1 MMTLLQRITTGLLVT
16 LSIVIAAACGT
27 GGTGG
32 SGGGSFSA
40 GGIGGTG
47 AVATGTI
54 TGFGSVFVNGVEF
67 ETAGSSFDVD
77 DDSAATEGDLALG
90 MVVTIVGTINNDG
103 VSGTAN
109 SIVYDDEV
117 EGPVSNDPLENSDMT
132 TKTFNV
138 FDFTVV
144 VNKNTTVFAG
154 TSYSYSYEGLSRN
167 DIVEVSG
174 FYNENGSLV
183 ATRLEKQGTLS
194 LGVSEVEI
202 KGTITGFNGSDTF
215 TVDGIT
221 VKFNSATDLSDVPGG
236 VIEDG
241 QFVEVKG
248 TLVTTT
254 AINATRIELEDEGI
268 EDSADTVSLEGF
280 VSDFVNTGNFRV
292 SGQRVNAA
300 AAVFSPAGLA
310 DSITS
315 GDKVEVEGP
324 VEAGVLQAT
333 RVEQRGGDVRISAVV
348 FSRDPSAGS
357 VSLTVVIGQP
367 VLTVNTDSRTQLEDS
382 LFEVEPFGLVDI
394 NTGDF
399 LEIEGYIDGGGNIVA
414 GQIQRDEPD
423 RIELR
428 GPVDVLTTAG
438 DDFSGSVS
446 ILGIAIRT
454 DEFTD
459 FENELEDD
467 ISGDLFFDQVS
478 DDDLVEY
485 RDEQADGIAEEV
497 EFQD

>member
-1 MMTLLQRITTGLLVT
+1 MMTLLQRIATGLLVT
-16 LSIVIAAACGT
+16 LSIVVAAGC
-27 GGTGG
+27 G
-32 SGGGSFSA
+32 SGGGGGGGGGGGFSA

-47 AVATGTI
+47 VVATGTI

-67 ETAGSSFDVD
+67 ETTGSSFDID

-103 VSGTAN
+103 VTGTAN
-109 SIVYDDEV
+109 SIQYDDEV

-154 TSYSYSYEGLSRN
+154 TSYEGLSRN

-194 LGVSEVEI
+194 LGVSEVEL
-202 KGTITGFNGSDTF
+202 KGTIIGFNGSDTF

-221 VKFNSATDLSDVPGG
+221 VNFDGATDLSDMPGG

-348 FSRDPSAGS
+348 FSRETGAGT
-357 VSLTVVIGQP
+357 VSLTVVIGQA

-382 LFEVEPFGLVDI
+382 LFEVEPFGLADI

-414 GQIQRDEPD
+414 SQIQRDEPD

-428 GPVDVLTTAG
+428 GPVDVPPTAG
-438 DDFSGSVS
+438 DNLSGSVS
-446 ILGIAIRT
+446 ILGITIQT

-467 ISGDLFFDQVS
+467 ISGDLFFDRVS

>member
-1 MMTLLQRITTGLLVT
+1 MTLLQRIATGLLVT
-16 LSIVIAAACGT
+16 LSIVIAAACGS
-27 GGTGG
+27 GG
-32 SGGGSFSA
+32 SGGSGGGGSFSA

-67 ETAGSSFDVD
+67 ETTGSSFDVD
-77 DDSAATEGDLALG
+77 DDSAATEADLALG

-103 VSGTAN
+103 VTGTAN
-109 SIVYDDEV
+109 SIQYDDEV
-117 EGPVSNDPLENSDMT
+117 EGPVSSDPLENADMT

-144 VNKNTTVFAG
+144 VNKNATVFAG
-154 TSYSYSYEGLSRN
+154 TSYEGLLRN

-194 LGVSEVEI
+194 LGVSEVEL
-202 KGTITGFNGSDTF
+202 KGTITGFNDSDTF
-215 TVDGIT
+215 TLDGIT
-221 VKFNSATDLSDVPGG
+221 VTFDGTTDLSDVPGG

-268 EDSADTVSLEGF
+268 EDSSDTVSLEGF

-348 FSRDPSAGS
+348 SSRNTSAGT
-357 VSLTVVIGQP
+357 VSLTVVSGQP
-367 VLTVNTDSRTQLEDS
+367 VLTVNTDSRTRLEDS
-382 LFEVEPFGLVDI
+382 LFEVEPFGLADI
-394 NTGDF
+394 NAGDF

-414 GQIQRDEPD
+414 SQIQRDEPE

-428 GPVDVLTTAG
+428 GPVDVPPTAG
-438 DDFSGSVS
+438 DDLSGSVS
-446 ILGIAIRT
+446 ILGITIRT
-454 DEFTD
+454 DESTD
-459 FENELEDD
+459 FEDEFDGD
-467 ISGDLFFDQVS
+467 ISGSLFFIQVS
-478 DDDLVEY
+478 DQDLVEY

>member
-1 MMTLLQRITTGLLVT
+1 MMTLLQRIATGLLVT
-16 LSIVIAAACGT
+16 LSIVIAAACGS
-27 GGTGG
+27 GG
-32 SGGGSFSA
+32 SGGSGGGGSFSA

-67 ETAGSSFDVD
+67 ETTGSSFDVD
-77 DDSAATEGDLALG
+77 DDSAATEADLALG

-103 VSGTAN
+103 VTGTAN
-109 SIVYDDEV
+109 SIQYDDEV
-117 EGPVSNDPLENSDMT
+117 EGPVSSDPLENADMT

-144 VNKNTTVFAG
+144 VNKNATVFTG
-154 TSYSYSYEGLSRN
+154 TSYEGLLRN

-194 LGVSEVEI
+194 LGVSEVEL
-202 KGTITGFNGSDTF
+202 KGTITGFNDSDTF
-215 TVDGIT
+215 TLDGIT
-221 VKFNSATDLSDVPGG
+221 VTFDGTTDLSDVPGG

-268 EDSADTVSLEGF
+268 EDSSDTVSLEGF

-348 FSRDPSAGS
+348 RDTFAGS
-357 VSLTVVIGQP
+357 VNLIVVIGQP
-367 VLTVNTDSRTQLEDS
+367 VLTVNTDSRTRLEDS
-382 LFEVEPFGLVDI
+382 LFEVEPFGLADI
-394 NTGDF
+394 NAGDF

-414 GQIQRDEPD
+414 SQIQRDEPE

-428 GPVDVLTTAG
+428 GPVDVPPTAG
-438 DDFSGSVS
+438 DDLSGSVS
-446 ILGIAIRT
+446 ILGVAIRT
-454 DEFTD
+454 DESTD
-459 FENELEDD
+459 FEDEFDGD
-467 ISGDLFFDQVS
+467 ISGSLFFRQVS
-478 DDDLVEY
+478 KGDLVEY
-485 RDEQADGIAEEV
+485 RDERADGIAEEV

>member
-1 MMTLLQRITTGLLVT
+1 MWQWSG
-16 LSIVIAAACGT
+16 
-27 GGTGG
+27 
-32 SGGGSFSA
+32 GGGSFSA

-67 ETAGSSFDVD
+67 ETTGSSFDVD
-77 DDSAATEGDLALG
+77 DDSAATEADLALG

-103 VSGTAN
+103 VTGTAN
-109 SIVYDDEV
+109 SIQYDDEV
-117 EGPVSNDPLENSDMT
+117 EGPVSSDPLENADMT
-132 TKTFNV
+132 TKTFKV

-144 VNKNTTVFAG
+144 VNKNATVFAG
-154 TSYSYSYEGLSRN
+154 TSYEGLLRN

-194 LGVSEVEI
+194 LGVSEVEL
-202 KGTITGFNGSDTF
+202 KGTITGFNDSDTF
-215 TVDGIT
+215 TLDGIT
-221 VKFNSATDLSDVPGG
+221 VTFDGTTDLSDVPGG

-268 EDSADTVSLEGF
+268 EDSSDTVSLEGF

-300 AAVFSPAGLA
+300 AAGFSSAGLA

-315 GDKVEVEGP
+315 GDKVEVEGS

-348 FSRDPSAGS
+348 FSRNTSAGS
-357 VSLTVVIGQP
+357 VSLTVVSGQP

-382 LFEVEPFGLVDI
+382 RFEVEPFGLADI
-394 NTGDF
+394 NAGDF

-414 GQIQRDEPD
+414 SQLQRDEPG

-428 GPVDVLTTAG
+428 GPVDVPPAAG
-438 DDFSGSVS
+438 DDLSGSVS
-446 ILGIAIRT
+446 ILGITIRT
-454 DEFTD
+454 DESTD
-459 FENELEDD
+459 FEDQFDSD
-467 ISGDLFFDQVS
+467 ISGSLFFIQVS
-478 DDDLVEY
+478 DQDLVEY

>member
-1 MMTLLQRITTGLLVT
+1 MMTLLQRIATGLLVT
-16 LSIVIAAACGT
+16 LSIVVAAACGS
-27 GGTGG
+27 GGSGG
-32 SGGGSFSA
+32 SGGGAGFSA

-90 MVVTIVGTINNDG
+90 MVVTILGTINDDG
-103 VSGTAN
+103 VTGTAN
-109 SIVYDDEV
+109 SIQYDDEV
-117 EGPVSNDPLENSDMT
+117 EGPVSNDPLENADMT

-154 TSYSYSYEGLSRN
+154 TSYGGLSRN

-183 ATRLEKQGTLS
+183 ATRVEKQGTLS
-194 LGVSEVEI
+194 LGVSEVEL
-202 KGTITGFNGSDTF
+202 KGTIIGFNGSDTF
-215 TVDGIT
+215 TIDGIT
-221 VKFNSATDLSDVPGG
+221 VTFDGATDLSDVPGG

-268 EDSADTVSLEGF
+268 EYSADTVSLEGF

-292 SGQRVNAA
+292 SGQRVIAA

-348 FSRDPSAGS
+348 FSRNTSAAT
-357 VSLTVVIGQP
+357 VSLTVVSGQP

-382 LFEVEPFGLVDI
+382 RFEVEPFGIADI

-414 GQIQRDEPD
+414 SQIQRDEPE

-428 GPVDVLTTAG
+428 GPVDVPPTAG
-438 DDFSGSVS
+438 DDLSGSVS
-446 ILGIAIRT
+446 ILGVAIRT
-454 DEFTD
+454 DQFTD
-459 FENELEDD
+459 FEDDLDGD
-467 ISGDLFFDQVS
+467 ISGSLFFRQVS
-478 DDDLVEY
+478 KGDLVEY

>member
-1 MMTLLQRITTGLLVT
+1 MMTRLQRTATGLLVT
-16 LSIVIAAACGT
+16 LSIVFAVACGS
-27 GGTGG
+27 
-32 SGGGSFSA
+32 SGGGGGGGGGGGLSA

-67 ETAGSSFDVD
+67 ETTGSSFDVD

-90 MVVTIVGTINNDG
+90 MVVTIFGTINDDG

-109 SIVYDDEV
+109 SIQYDDEV
-117 EGPVSNDPLENSDMT
+117 EGPVTNAPLENADMT
-132 TKTFNV
+132 TKTFKV

-144 VNKNTTVFAG
+144 VNKNATVFAG
-154 TSYSYSYEGLSRN
+154 TSYEGLLRN

-194 LGVSEVEI
+194 LGVSEVEL
-202 KGTITGFNGSDTF
+202 KGTITGFNDSDTF

-221 VKFNSATDLSDVPGG
+221 VTFDGATDLSDVPGG

-292 SGQRVNAA
+292 SGQQVNAA

-310 DSITS
+310 DSIAS

-333 RVEQRGGDVRISAVV
+333 RVEQRGGDIRISAFV
-348 FSRDPSAGS
+348 FSRNTSAGT
-357 VSLTVVIGQP
+357 VSLTVVIGQAA
-367 VLTVNTDSRTQLEDS
+367 LTVNTDSRTQLEDS
-382 LFEVEPFGLVDI
+382 LVEVEPFGLADI

-399 LEIEGYIDGGGNIVA
+399 LEIEGYVDGGGNIVA
-414 GQIQRDEPD
+414 GQIRRDEPD

-428 GPVDVLTTAG
+428 GPVDVPPTDG
-438 DDFSGSVS
+438 DDLSGGVS
-446 ILGIAIRT
+446 ILGITIQT

-459 FENELEDD
+459 FENELEED
-467 ISGDLFFDQVS
+467 ISGNMFFDRVS

>member
-1 MMTLLQRITTGLLVT
+1 MMTLLQRIATGLLVT
-16 LSIVIAAACGT
+16 LSIVIAAACGS
-27 GGTGG
+27 GG
-32 SGGGSFSA
+32 SGGGGSLSA

-67 ETAGSSFDVD
+67 ETTGSSFDVD
-77 DDSAATEGDLALG
+77 DDSAATEADLALG
-90 MVVTIVGTINNDG
+90 MVVTVVGTINNDG
-103 VSGTAN
+103 VTGTAN
-109 SIVYDDEV
+109 SIQYDDEV
-117 EGPVSNDPLENSDMT
+117 EGPVSSDPLENADMT
-132 TKTFNV
+132 AKTFNV

-144 VNKNTTVFAG
+144 VNKNTTVFAD
-154 TSYSYSYEGLSRN
+154 TSYEGLLRN

-174 FYNENGSLV
+174 FYNEDGSLV

-194 LGVSEVEI
+194 LGVSEVEL
-202 KGTITGFNGSDTF
+202 KGMITGFNDSDTF
-215 TVDGIT
+215 TVGGIT
-221 VKFNSATDLSDVPGG
+221 VTFDGTTDLSDVPGG

-292 SGQRVNAA
+292 SGQRVDAA

-324 VEAGVLQAT
+324 VEAGVLHAT
-333 RVEQRGGDVRISAVV
+333 RVKQRGGDVRISAVV
-348 FSRDPSAGS
+348 RDTLAGT
-357 VSLTVVIGQP
+357 VSLTVVIGQAA
-367 VLTVNTDSRTQLEDS
+367 LTVNTDSRTQLEDS
-382 LFEVEPFGLVDI
+382 LFEVEPFGLADI
-394 NTGDF
+394 NAGDF

-414 GQIQRDEPD
+414 SQIQRDEPD

-428 GPVDVLTTAG
+428 GPVDVPPTAG
-438 DDFSGSVS
+438 DDLSGSVS
-446 ILGIAIRT
+446 ILGITIQT

-467 ISGDLFFDQVS
+467 ISGDLFFDRVR

>member
-1 MMTLLQRITTGLLVT
+1 MMTLLQRIATGLLVT
-16 LSIVIAAACGT
+16 LSIVIAAACG
-27 GGTGG
+27 
-32 SGGGSFSA
+32 SGGGGGGGSLSA

-67 ETAGSSFDVD
+67 ETTGSSFDVD
-77 DDSAATEGDLALG
+77 DDSAATEADLAIG

-103 VSGTAN
+103 VTGTAN
-109 SIVYDDEV
+109 SIQYDDEV
-117 EGPVSNDPLENSDMT
+117 EGPVSSDPLENADMT
-132 TKTFNV
+132 TKTFKV

-154 TSYSYSYEGLSRN
+154 TSYEGLLRN

-174 FYNENGSLV
+174 FHNENGLLV

-194 LGVSEVEI
+194 LGVSEVEL
-202 KGTITGFNGSDTF
+202 KGTITGFNDSDTF
-215 TVDGIT
+215 TLDGIT
-221 VKFNSATDLSDVPGG
+221 VTFDGTTDLSDMPGG

-348 FSRDPSAGS
+348 RDTFAGS
-357 VSLTVVIGQP
+357 VNLTVVIGQP
-367 VLTVNTDSRTQLEDS
+367 ALTVNTDSRTQLEDS
-382 LFEVEPFGLVDI
+382 LFEVEPFGLADI
-394 NTGDF
+394 NAGDF

-414 GQIQRDEPD
+414 SQIQRDERG

-428 GPVDVLTTAG
+428 GPVDVPPTAG
-438 DDFSGSVS
+438 DDLSGSVS
-446 ILGIAIRT
+446 ILGITIRT
-454 DEFTD
+454 DESTD
-459 FENELEDD
+459 FEDEFDGD
-467 ISGDLFFDQVS
+467 ISGSLFFIQVS

-485 RDEQADGIAEEV
+485 RDEQADGVAEEV

>member
-1 MMTLLQRITTGLLVT
+1 MMTLLQRIATGLLVT
-16 LSIVIAAACGT
+16 LSIVIAAACG
-27 GGTGG
+27 
-32 SGGGSFSA
+32 SGGGGGGGGGFSA

-67 ETAGSSFDVD
+67 ETTGSSFDVD

-90 MVVTIVGTINNDG
+90 MVVTIVGTINDDG
-103 VSGTAN
+103 VTGTAN
-109 SIVYDDEV
+109 SIQYDDEV
-117 EGPVSNDPLENSDMT
+117 EGPVSNDPLENADMT

-154 TSYSYSYEGLSRN
+154 TSYSYEGLSRN

-183 ATRLEKQGTLS
+183 ATRIEKQGTLS
-194 LGVSEVEI
+194 LGVSEVEL
-202 KGTITGFNGSDTF
+202 KGTIIGFNGSDTF

-221 VKFNSATDLSDVPGG
+221 VTFDGATDLSDVPGG

-348 FSRDPSAGS
+348 FSRNTSAGT
-357 VSLTVVIGQP
+357 VSLTVVSGQP

-382 LFEVEPFGLVDI
+382 HFEVEPFGLADI
-394 NTGDF
+394 NAGDF

-414 GQIQRDEPD
+414 SQIQRDEPD

-438 DDFSGSVS
+438 DDLSGSVS
-446 ILGIAIRT
+446 VLGVAIRT
-454 DEFTD
+454 DESTD
-459 FENELEDD
+459 FEDELDGD
-467 ISGDLFFDQVS
+467 ISGDLFFDRVS
-478 DDDLVEY
+478 DGDLVEY

>member
-1 MMTLLQRITTGLLVT
+1 MMTLLQRIATGLLVT
-16 LSIVIAAACGT
+16 LSIVVAAACGS
-27 GGTGG
+27 GGSGG
-32 SGGGSFSA
+32 SGGGAGFSA

-90 MVVTIVGTINNDG
+90 MVVTILGTINDDG
-103 VSGTAN
+103 VTGTAN
-109 SIVYDDEV
+109 SIQYDDEV
-117 EGPVSNDPLENSDMT
+117 EGPVSNDPLENADMT

-154 TSYSYSYEGLSRN
+154 TSYGGLSRN

-183 ATRLEKQGTLS
+183 ATRVEKQGTLS
-194 LGVSEVEI
+194 LGVSEVEL
-202 KGTITGFNGSDTF
+202 KGTIIGFNGSDTF
-215 TVDGIT
+215 TIDGIT
-221 VKFNSATDLSDVPGG
+221 VTFDGATDLSDVPGG

-268 EDSADTVSLEGF
+268 EYSADTVSLEGF

-348 FSRDPSAGS
+348 FSRNTSAAT
-357 VSLTVVIGQP
+357 VSLTVVSGQP

-382 LFEVEPFGLVDI
+382 RFEVEPFGIADI

-414 GQIQRDEPD
+414 SQIQRDEPE

-428 GPVDVLTTAG
+428 GPVDVPPTAG
-438 DDFSGSVS
+438 DDLSGSVS
-446 ILGIAIRT
+446 ILGVAIRT
-454 DEFTD
+454 DQFTD
-459 FENELEDD
+459 FEDDLDGD
-467 ISGDLFFDQVS
+467 ISGSLFFRQVS
-478 DDDLVEY
+478 KGDLVEY

>member
-1 MMTLLQRITTGLLVT
+1 MMTLLQRIATGLLVT
-16 LSIVIAAACGT
+16 LSIVIAAACGS
-27 GGTGG
+27 GGSGG
-32 SGGGSFSA
+32 SGGGGGFSA

-54 TGFGSVFVNGVEF
+54 TGFGSVFVNGVKF
-67 ETAGSSFDVD
+67 ETTGSSFDVD

-90 MVVTIVGTINNDG
+90 MVVTIVGTINDDG
-103 VSGTAN
+103 VTGTAN
-109 SIVYDDEV
+109 SIQYDDEV
-117 EGPVSNDPLENSDMT
+117 EGPVSNEPLENADMT

-138 FDFTVV
+138 FGFTVV
-144 VNKNTTVFAG
+144 VNKNATVFAG
-154 TSYSYSYEGLSRN
+154 TSYGGLSRN

-183 ATRLEKQGTLS
+183 ATRIEKQGTLS
-194 LGVSEVEI
+194 LGVSEVEL
-202 KGTITGFNGSDTF
+202 KGTIIGFNGSDTF

-221 VKFNSATDLSDVPGG
+221 VTFDGATDLSDVPGG
-236 VIEDG
+236 VIEDD

-300 AAVFSPAGLA
+300 AAVFSPADLA

-324 VEAGVLQAT
+324 VEAGVLRAT

-348 FSRDPSAGS
+348 FSRDTSAGT
-357 VSLTVVIGQP
+357 VSLTVVSGQP
-367 VLTVNTDSRTQLEDS
+367 VLTVNIDSRTQLEDS
-382 LFEVEPFGLVDI
+382 RFEVEPFGLADI

-414 GQIQRDEPD
+414 SQIQRDEPD

-428 GPVDVLTTAG
+428 GPVDVPPTDG
-438 DDFSGSVS
+438 DDLSGSVS
-446 ILGIAIRT
+446 ILGVTIRT

-459 FENELEDD
+459 FEDELDGD
-467 ISGDLFFDQVS
+467 ISGSLFFIQVS
-478 DDDLVEY
+478 KGDLVEY